1 MENSTINFDIFSQNI
16 TPLSSY
22 ILIGDKH
29 PESEINT
36 FYLNNIMNK
45 TNSKQVNEFQNI
57 IPNKFK
63 TTIIT
68 SIYDNKKK
76 KEELNSELEK
86 LEKELESSK
95 AISKE
100 KKTNENFLNNYDYDQ
115 KELQNDINKFEKKI
129 KPLEQQCEHLQY

>member
-63 TTIIT
+63 TISLI
-68 SIYDNKKK
+68 
-76 KEELNSELEK
+76 K
-86 LEKELESSK
+86 LEYN
-95 AISKE
+95 II
-100 KKTNENFLNNYDYDQ
+100 Y
-115 KELQNDINKFEKKI
+115 
-129 KPLEQQCEHLQY
+129 

>member
-22 ILIGDKH
+22 ILIGDKN
-29 PESEINT
+29 PETEINT

-76 KEELNSELEK
+76 NLNLS
-86 LEKELESSK
+86 
-95 AISKE
+95 
-100 KKTNENFLNNYDYDQ
+100 D
-115 KELQNDINKFEKKI
+115 NKFVPVWI
-129 KPLEQQCEHLQY
+129 EHF